1 MSEIS
6 EGKFTAKDI
15 AEKPELFLSGH
26 RACAGCA
33 PATVLRLIMKAT
45 RGPTIVT
52 EATGCMEVASTIYP
66 YTSWATPWL
75 HTAFE
80 TAGANA
86 SGIEAALKI
95 LKKKGRIKNEQVDV
109 VAFAGDGGTYD
120 IGIQA
125 LSGAVE
131 RGHDFLF
138 VLYDNEAYMNTGIQR
153 SGGTPY
159 GASTTTSQAGKAVP
173 GKLEQ
178 KKPIA
183 DIMVAHDMPYVAT
196 ASPYYWK
203 DLIMKARKGIEVN
216 GPAFLHVF
224 APCPRG
230 WRSEPSRSIEL
241 SRLAVETCVFPLWE
255 AVNGEYQLSTPS
267 KVMALAPQKKKPV
280 REYLQVQGRFR
291 HLFTPQNEKMIDEIQ
306 RLTDQKWQRLL
317 RKCGLAQPKPAA

>member
-1 MSEIS
+1 MTTQEW
-6 EGKFTAKDI
+6 KFTIKEI
-15 AEKPELFLSGH
+15 ASKPDLFLSGH
-26 RACAGCA
+26 RACAGCG

-52 EATGCMEVASTIYP
+52 EATGCMEVVSSIYP
-66 YTSWATPWL
+66 YTSWAVPWL

-80 TAGANA
+80 TAASNA

-95 LKKKGRIKNEQVDV
+95 MRKKKRIKQEQVDV

-153 SGGTPY
+153 SGGTPH
-159 GASTTTSQAGKAVP
+159 GAATTTSPAGSVIP
-173 GKLEQ
+173 GKLEY

-183 DIMVAHDMPYVAT
+183 NIMVAHDIPYVAT

-203 DLIMKARKGIEVN
+203 DLLTKVRKGLEVE

-230 WRSEPSRSIEL
+230 WRSDPAKSIEY
-241 SRLAVETCVFPLWE
+241 SKLAVETCVFPVWE
-255 AVNGEYQLSTPS
+255 SVDGQFQLSTPS
-267 KVMALAPQKKKPV
+267 RLVALAPQKKKPV
-280 REYLQVQGRFR
+280 TDYLKGQGRFR
-291 HLFTPQNEKMIDEIQ
+291 HMLKPQGKKVLEEVQRITDE
-306 RLTDQKWQRLL
+306 RWQRLL
-317 RKCGLAQPKPAA
+317 AKCGMT

>member
-1 MSEIS
+1 MTSQEW
-6 EGKFTAKDI
+6 KFTAKEI
-15 AEKPELFLSGH
+15 AEKPDLFLSGH
-26 RACAGCA
+26 RACAGCG
-33 PATVLRLIMKAT
+33 PATVFRLIMKAT

-52 EATGCMEVASTIYP
+52 EATGCMEVVSSIYP
-66 YTSWATPWL
+66 YTSWAVPWL

-80 TAGANA
+80 TAASNA

-95 LKKKGRIKNEQVDV
+95 MKKKGRLNHEHVDV
-109 VAFAGDGGTYD
+109 IAFAGDGGTYD

-153 SGGTPY
+153 SGGTPH
-159 GASTTTSQAGKAVP
+159 GAATTTSPAGKVVQ
-173 GKLEQ
+173 GKLEY

-183 DIMVAHDMPYVAT
+183 DIMVAHEMPYVAT

-203 DLIMKARKGIEVN
+203 DLIQKVRRGLEVE

-230 WRSEPSRSIEL
+230 WRSNPAKSIDYAK
-241 SRLAVETCVFPLWE
+241 LAVETCVFPVWE
-255 AVNGEYQLSTPS
+255 SVNGQCQLSTPS
-267 KVMALAPQKKKPV
+267 KLVALAPQKKKPV
-280 REYLQVQGRFR
+280 ADYLQGQGRFR
-291 HLFTPQNEKMIDEIQ
+291 HMFKPQNKKLLEDVQRITDE
-306 RLTDQKWQRLL
+306 RWQRLL
-317 RKCGLAQPKPAA
+317 KKCGETPKTA

>member
-1 MSEIS
+1 MTTQEW
-6 EGKFTAKDI
+6 KFTTKDI
-15 AEKPELFLSGH
+15 AEKPDLFLAGH
-26 RACAGCA
+26 RACAGCG
-33 PATVLRLIMKAT
+33 PATVFRLIMKAT

-52 EATGCMEVASTIYP
+52 EATGCMEVVSSIYP
-66 YTSWATPWL
+66 YTSWAVPWL

-80 TAGANA
+80 TSASNA

-95 LKKKGRIKNEQVDV
+95 MKKKCRISQEHVDV
-109 VAFAGDGGTYD
+109 IAFAGDGGTYD

-153 SGGTPY
+153 SGGTPH
-159 GASTTTSQAGKAVP
+159 GAATTTSPAGKAIP
-173 GKLEQ
+173 GKLEY

-183 DIMVAHDMPYVAT
+183 DIMVAHEMPYVAT

-203 DLIMKARKGIEVN
+203 DLIQKVRKGLEVE

-230 WRSEPSRSIEL
+230 WRSNPAKSIEYAK
-241 SRLAVETCVFPLWE
+241 LAVETCVFPVWE
-255 AVNGEYQLSTPS
+255 SVNGQCQLSTPS
-267 KVMALAPQKKKPV
+267 KLVALAPQKKKPV
-280 REYLQVQGRFR
+280 ADYLQGQGRFR
-291 HLFTPQNEKMIDEIQ
+291 HMFKPQNTKLLEDVQRITDE
-306 RLTDQKWQRLL
+306 RWERLL
-317 RKCGLAQPKPAA
+317 KKCGEKPKTV

>member
-1 MSEIS
+1 MQSE
-6 EGKFTAKDI
+6 EWKFTAKDI
-15 AEKPELFLSGH
+15 AEKPDLFMSGH

-33 PATVLRLIMKAT
+33 PATVMRLILKAV

-52 EATGCMEVASTIYP
+52 MATGCMEVVSTIYP
-66 YTSWATPWL
+66 YTSWAVPWL

-80 TAGANA
+80 NAAANA
-86 SGIEAALKI
+86 SGIETAIKI
-95 LKKKGRIKNEQVDV
+95 MRKKGRIKDEHVDV
-109 VAFAGDGGTYD
+109 IAIAGDGGTYD

-153 SGGTPY
+153 SGGTPL
-159 GASTTTSQAGKAVP
+159 GASTTTSPAGEVIP
-173 GKLEQ
+173 GKLEP

-183 DIMVAHDMPYVAT
+183 DIMVAHEIPYVAT
-196 ASPYYWK
+196 AAPYYWR
-203 DLIMKARKGIEVN
+203 DLITKVRKGLEVE

-230 WRSEPSRSIEL
+230 WRSDPAKSIEL

-255 AVNGEYQLSTPS
+255 CVNGEYQLSAPS
-267 KVMALAPQKKKPV
+267 KVIAMAPQKKKQV
-280 REYLQVQGRFR
+280 KEYLAVQGRFR
-291 HLFTPQNEKMIDEIQ
+291 HLFTPKYAKLLDEIQ
-306 RLTDQKWQRLL
+306 RITDLRWQKLL
-317 RKCGLAQPKPAA
+317 KKCGMV